1 MRLKRFLALLC
12 ILVSGGAPC
21 AMAQPAA
28 ASWGLPQL
36 MHELARVHSASARF
50 TERNT
55 VQMLSAPLVAS
66 GSLTYVAPDYMRKT
80 TLSPEP
86 EDFILDHDQVT
97 ITGGPDNQTHS
108 FSLAGDPRIGGLV
121 EGVRATLAGDLPTL
135 DRFYAVRLTGTEAD
149 WQLLLQPKD
158 AGLMH
163 FIKWIII
170 RGSQNRITVIDTAS
184 RDGDHSEMGIL
195 EDVNDAP

>member
-1 MRLKRFLALLC
+1 MSLNRFLALLC
-12 ILVSGGAPC
+12 ILASGTPC

-28 ASWGLPQL
+28 GSWGLPQL
-36 MHELARVHSASARF
+36 MHELAQVHSASARF
-50 TERNT
+50 TERKT
-55 VQMLSAPLVAS
+55 VQVLSAPLVAS

-80 TLSPEP
+80 TLSPMP
-86 EDFILDHDQVT
+86 EDFVLDHDQVT

-108 FSLAGDPRIGGLV
+108 FSMTGDPRIGGLV

-135 DRFYAVRLTGTEAD
+135 DRFYVVRLTGTEAG

-163 FIKWIII
+163 FVKWIII
-170 RGSQNRITVIDTAS
+170 RGSQNRINVIDTAS
-184 RDGDHSEMGIL
+184 SDGDHSEMGII